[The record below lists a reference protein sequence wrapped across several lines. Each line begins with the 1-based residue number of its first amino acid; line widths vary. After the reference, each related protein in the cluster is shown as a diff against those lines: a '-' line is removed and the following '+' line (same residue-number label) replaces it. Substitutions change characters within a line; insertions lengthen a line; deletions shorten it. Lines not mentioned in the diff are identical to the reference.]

1 MRKSNSLFEAILSL
15 KCAVQTL
22 FKKMPVLFLVLIYI
36 IDLGIRSYLA
46 EGFSTIYLLGFLILL
61 ISIGIYVSTKSF
73 SETTLSFI
81 LGVLTIYSIDW
92 EKANLTLFII
102 LYLIYIVI
110 VFYISVI
117 RLAAK
122 QESILTQAAC
132 KLDMDDFKNVYIR
145 IKKISQ
151 KSTKYNQLSIIEKSE
166 IIRYLAFRHVIIGEY
181 EEAIKIVELLKGVCQ
196 IDLISCCEIYYG
208 LYTYCHNKLPVSPNI
223 SREVEKMFD
232 RVTTLSISYSD
243 FFDIFSQTKRILV
256 EEKMTYEMYLREIKL
271 LVLKGYSSMDIIE
284 IMKRDYLKN

>member
-1 MRKSNSLFEAILSL
+1 MAL

-22 FKKMPVLFLVLIYI
+22 FKEMPVLFLVLIYM
-36 IDLGIRSYLA
+36 IDLVVRSYLS
-46 EGFSTIYLLGFLILL
+46 EGFSKIYLLGFLILA

-92 EKANLTLFII
+92 EKANFTLFMI
-102 LYLIYIVI
+102 LYLAYVVI
-110 VFYISVI
+110 AFYISVI
-117 RLAAK
+117 RLAIK

-132 KLDMDDFKNVYIR
+132 KLDMDDFKNVYKR

-166 IIRYLAFRHVIIGEY
+166 VIRYLSFRHVIIGEY
-181 EEAIKIVELLKGVCQ
+181 EEAIKVVELLKAVCQ
-196 IDLISCCEIYYG
+196 IDLIYCCEIYYG
-208 LYTYCHNKLPVSPNI
+208 FYTYCYNKSPIPPNI

-256 EEKMTYEMYLREIKL
+256 EEKVTYDQYLLKIKL
-271 LVLKGYSSMDIIE
+271 LSLKGYSSLDIIE
-284 IMKRDYLKN
+284 IMKHEYLAN